1 MKKDIAV
8 HPADRIFPIP
18 QKLELSGKIRD
29 LSVASWIILPE
40 NAGFPLKNRIME
52 TASLLTAKFVSK
64 PRVSA
69 GKPSAGELLIV
80 MTRKKNIPAEG
91 YQLELKPTGPIGIT
105 ASDDAGFFYGMQ
117 TAAQLL
123 AVPKQV
129 PCCRIADRPALK
141 ERGYML
147 DVSRD
152 KIPTMDTLKTMVRSL
167 AVLRYNSLQ
176 LYMEHTFAFAAHERV
191 WAGFT
196 PFTSEEIMELDAFCR
211 KYFIELV
218 PNLNSFGHLGRW
230 LCHEPY
236 KQLAECDP
244 PYLFEPTGR
253 LMQNVLQPCR
263 ESLDFMDSLYAEFLP
278 NFTSRKFNIGC
289 DETVELGK
297 GKSAELCRKKGVTRV
312 YLDFLKQLAAKASA
326 RGFQVEFWGDIIM
339 HEPELI
345 KELPEKIIA
354 LEWGYE
360 AEHPFERDTR
370 LFRKSGVEFLVC
382 PGTSVWNA
390 ILGRTANMI
399 GNITNAVRQGSRNG
413 ARGILLTDWGDFG
426 HHQYYPV
433 SWPGIALGGGAAWN
447 ATADT
452 VSRLPYGVSLAFAPG
467 SEGIRLAEFLLE
479 AGTVNDDFTTKTFNS
494 TPFGRIM
501 NLYQEQM
508 RSKNSY
514 LLKIRKSDIEK
525 ALKHTRR
532 LQEQLTEEPFAGFPQ
547 ENSELQNALD
557 MACGAL
563 IFLRRAVGGS
573 WDRSA
578 WMDLMRHVAAR
589 HETLWLARNRSGGL
603 SDSMACLSRF
613 IAANPDVW
621 KKR

>member
-1 MKKDIAV
+1 MKNVIASD
-8 HPADRIFPIP
+8 PADRIFPIP
-18 QKLELSGKIRD
+18 QKLELSGKVRD
-29 LSVASWIILPE
+29 LAAASWIILPD

-52 TASLLTAKFVSK
+52 AAASMTAKFVSK

-69 GKPSAGELLIV
+69 GTPSAGERLIV
-80 MTRKKNIPAEG
+80 MSRKKTIPAEG
-91 YQLELKPTGPIGIT
+91 YQLELKPTGPIMIT

-117 TAAQLL
+117 TAVQLL

-129 PCCRIADRPALK
+129 PCCRIADRPSLK

-167 AVLRYNSLQ
+167 AALRYNSLQ

-196 PFTSEEIMELDAFCR
+196 PFTPEEIMELDAFCR
-211 KYFIELV
+211 EYFIELV

-253 LMQNVLQPCR
+253 LMQAVLQPCR
-263 ESLDFMDSLYAEFLP
+263 KSLDFMDSLYAEFLP

-312 YLDFLKQLAAKASA
+312 YLDFLKQLAARASA

-360 AEHPFERDTR
+360 AGHPFERDTK
-370 LFRKSGVEFLVC
+370 LFQKSGVDFLVC

-390 ILGRTANMI
+390 ILGRTTNMI

-447 ATADT
+447 AAADT

-479 AGTVNDDFTTKTFNS
+479 AGTVNDDFTSRTFNS

-532 LQEQLTEEPFAGFPQ
+532 LREQLTAEPFAGFPQ
-547 ENSELQNALD
+547 ENAELQNALD
-557 MACGAL
+557 MAYGAL

-573 WDRSA
+573 WDRPA
-578 WMDLMRHVAAR
+578 WLDLMRHVSAR

-603 SDSMACLSRF
+603 ADSMDCLSRF
-613 IAANPDVW
+613 MAADPDAW

>member
-1 MKKDIAV
+1 MKKMIV
-8 HPADRIFPIP
+8 SNSADRIFPIP
-18 QKLELSGKIRD
+18 HKLELSGKIRD
-29 LSVASWIILPE
+29 LASASWIILPDG
-40 NAGFPLKNRIME
+40 AGFPLKNRIME
-52 TASLLTAKFVSK
+52 AAASLTARFVSK

-69 GKPSAGELLIV
+69 GKPSAGELLIE
-80 MTRKKNIPAEG
+80 MKRKKSIPAEG
-91 YQLELKPTGPIGIT
+91 YQLELKPTGPIGIA

-117 TAAQLL
+117 TASQLL

-129 PCCRIADRPALK
+129 PCCRIADRPSLK

-152 KIPTMDTLKTMVRSL
+152 KIPTMDTLKKMIRSL
-167 AVLRYNSLQ
+167 ALLRYNSLQ

-196 PFTSEEIMELDAFCR
+196 PFTPEDIMELDAFCR
-211 KYFIELV
+211 EYFIELV

-230 LCHEPY
+230 LRHEPY
-236 KQLAECDP
+236 KEMAECDP
-244 PYLFEPTGR
+244 PYISKSTGIP
-253 LMQNVLQPCR
+253 MQDVLQPCR
-263 ESLDFMDSLYAEFLP
+263 KSLEFMDSLYAEFLP

-297 GKSAELCRKKGVTRV
+297 GKSAALCRKKGVTRV

-345 KELPEKIIA
+345 KELPKKITA

-360 AEHPFERDTR
+360 AGHPFERDTL
-370 LFRKSGVEFLVC
+370 LFRKSGVDFLVC
-382 PGTSVWNA
+382 PGTSAWNA

-399 GNITNAVRQGSRNG
+399 ENITSAVRHGSRNG
-413 ARGILLTDWGDFG
+413 ARGILMTDWGDFG

-433 SWPGIALGGGAAWN
+433 SWPGIAMGGGAAWN
-447 ATADT
+447 AAADT
-452 VSRLPYGVSLAFAPG
+452 RTKLPYGISLAFAPG
-467 SEGIRLAEFLLE
+467 NEGIRLAEFLLE
-479 AGTVNDDFTTKTFNS
+479 AGTVNDDFSSKPANS
-494 TPFGRIM
+494 TPFGRVM
-501 NLYQEQM
+501 NLYQIQM
-508 RSKNSY
+508 KSQNSY
-514 LLKIRKSDIEK
+514 LLNIKKGDAAK
-525 ALKHTRR
+525 ALDHTRK
-532 LQEQLTEEPFAGFPQ
+532 LQEQLTAAPFAGFPL
-547 ENSELQNALD
+547 ENAELQNALD

-573 WDRSA
+573 WDRA
-578 WMDLMRHVAAR
+578 EWLDLMRHVSAR

-613 IAANPDVW
+613 MAADPDAW